1 MWDRLRT
8 HKDGGSASHAD
19 RRKPNSHQ
27 NWQNPPRANSPY
39 GYSFSIKGGP
49 APPRPPREFDYPTSP
64 SEHPA
69 PTNKPIGQGRLWG
82 VKQTIAHLELDFQ
95 HLFMRKREPSTT
107 TVDAIPF
114 LESLSSCGKSGV
126 TGDSLCSNDKVDWMV
141 QRKAPLRP
149 LSLSLL
155 FVAVHMTSLFMVEG
169 ALQVTRSKKFSH
181 AGTTTGATGFLQ
193 RQRADQD

>member
-69 PTNKPIGQGRLWG
+69 DYGVEADNCASRTGFSASFHAQKGTCDDNGGCDTIPRVSFILREEWRNWRL
-82 VKQTIAHLELDFQ
+82 
-95 HLFMRKREPSTT
+95 
-107 TVDAIPF
+107 
-114 LESLSSCGKSGV
+114 SL
-126 TGDSLCSNDKVDWMV
+126 LYNDKVNWMV
-141 QRKAPLRP
+141 QRKAQLRP

-155 FVAVHMTSLFMVEG
+155 FVAVRMTSLFMVES

-181 AGTTTGATGFLQ
+181 TGTTTGATGFLQ
-193 RQRADQD
+193 RQRAHQD